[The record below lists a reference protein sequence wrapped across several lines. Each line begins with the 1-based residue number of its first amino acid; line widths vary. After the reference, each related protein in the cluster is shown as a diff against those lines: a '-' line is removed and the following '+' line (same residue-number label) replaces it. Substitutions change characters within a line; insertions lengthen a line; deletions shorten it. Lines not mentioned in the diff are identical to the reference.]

1 MLPCG
6 GPSGPGRGRGWVGS
20 GLRFQPGVQE
30 LLVLLVDSCVY
41 VGMCGSLGRWFIA
54 SVSFSKASMPPSL
67 GRTFAERQVKPAA
80 WLTPGG
86 RASGARTSHL
96 HLWRARPRG
105 QRSQL
110 STQARSLLPHE
121 RGGPWSGGRQPGQAL
136 PQPRLP
142 TGSGSLSQGTELPPI
157 LGSTGPLCCPC
168 RAPPEVGLRARV
180 LCQVQFPGSP
190 SWFLCPDVPCTL
202 SRGPAHSA
210 SVHRD
215 KKSRVRAEAMTQPCP
230 APLRG

>member
-30 LLVLLVDSCVY
+30 LLVLLVDSCIY

-86 RASGARTSHL
+86 RASGARTAASVPCHQ
-96 HLWRARPRG
+96 RPAT
-105 QRSQL
+105 
-110 STQARSLLPHE
+110 STS
-121 RGGPWSGGRQPGQAL
+121 GGPGPGGREASSPHRHGPCCHTSVEVHGQVA
-136 PQPRLP
+136 
-142 TGSGSLSQGTELPPI
+142 GSQDKLFPSHDSQQVQGVSRRERNCLQFW
-157 LGSTGPLCCPC
+157 
-168 RAPPEVGLRARV
+168 APPV
-180 LCQVQFPGSP
+180 P
-190 SWFLCPDVPCTL
+190 SAVPAGHL
-202 SRGPAHSA
+202 PR
-210 SVHRD
+210 
-215 KKSRVRAEAMTQPCP
+215 
-230 APLRG
+230 